1 MKYRYNPSCGCARC
15 RAHGFMGPTVLITVG
30 VLFLLSQATGVYF
43 LKFHNTW
50 PALLIVIGLIMFLQH
65 NAPAT
70 GHVPRE
76 YLVQPPAQP
85 VRQWQPPAS
94 PQPWQQPPAAPHSEA
109 PPQSGGTTDSGEVH
123 NG

>member
-15 RAHGFMGPTVLITVG
+15 RAHGFMGPTILITVG
-30 VLFLLSQATGVYF
+30 VLFLLSQATGVYW

-76 YLVQPPAQP
+76 YMVPPPAQP
-85 VRQWQPPAS
+85 VRQWQPPAP

-123 NG
+123 N

>member
-1 MKYRYNPSCGCARC
+1 
-15 RAHGFMGPTVLITVG
+15 MGPTILITVG
-30 VLFLLSQATGVYF
+30 ILFLLSQATGVYF
-43 LKFHNTW
+43 LRFHNTW

-76 YLVQPPAQP
+76 YMAMPPAQQQ
-85 VRQWQPPAS
+85 RQWQPPAP
-94 PQPWQQPPAAPHSEA
+94 PQPWQQQPSVPAAPAAPQQGTSPTDPGEA
-109 PPQSGGTTDSGEVH
+109 H